1 MCLVLNVKES
11 RVEYMLSKISESLSN
26 LSGAER
32 KVAESALAE
41 PKWFVHAAVA
51 EIAERAS
58 VSQPTVIRFC
68 RSLGYKGLPEFKL
81 ALSASIGHEGMP
93 YVHEELNADDNM
105 SSVVEKVL
113 GNAAASLL
121 GERRFLKESELENA
135 IAILM
140 HARRVEFYGVG
151 NSGIV
156 AQDAQHKFF
165 RFGMSTVAYVDTH
178 TQLMAASVLTEQDVL
193 VAISNTGSSIE
204 LLDAASIAKE
214 NGAAVIALTRNDS
227 PLAQMADCVLSIA
240 TQENAELYT
249 PMVSRLLQLAVIDI
263 LAIGLAL
270 RLGDTASTQLQKV
283 KKAYITNTSNTIKI
297 DSSLIYSDGLNPHQG
312 RLKPQKTETTPFPFQ
327 TTSRPFSQQNCP
339 LSRRASDETPSRFTG
354 LVKIMDTF

>member
-1 MCLVLNVKES
+1 
-11 RVEYMLSKISESLSN
+11 MLSKISESLAN

-32 KVAESALAE
+32 KVAEAALAE

-93 YVHEELNADDNM
+93 YVHEELNADDDMGN
-105 SSVVEKVL
+105 VVEKVL

-121 GERRFLKESELENA
+121 GERRFLKEAELENA
-135 IAILM
+135 IAMLM
-140 HARRVEFYGVG
+140 HVRRVEFYGVG

-165 RFGMSTVAYVDTH
+165 RFGMSTVAYVDPH
-178 TQLMAASVLTEQDVL
+178 TQLMAASVLSDKDVL

-204 LLDAASIAKE
+204 LLDAASVAKE
-214 NGAAVIALTRNDS
+214 NGAAVIAVTKADS
-227 PLAQMADCVLSIA
+227 PLAQLADCVLSVA

-270 RLGDTASTQLQKV
+270 RLGDEASLQLQKSKRSIHSKHV
-283 KKAYITNTSNTIKI
+283 GYDK
-297 DSSLIYSDGLNPHQG
+297 
-312 RLKPQKTETTPFPFQ
+312 E
-327 TTSRPFSQQNCP
+327 
-339 LSRRASDETPSRFTG
+339 
-354 LVKIMDTF
+354 

>member
-1 MCLVLNVKES
+1 M
-11 RVEYMLSKISESLSN
+11 
-26 LSGAER
+26 
-32 KVAESALAE
+32 
-41 PKWFVHAAVA
+41 A

-105 SSVVEKVL
+105 GSVVEKVL

-270 RLGDTASTQLQKV
+270 RLGDTASAQLQKS
-283 KKAYITNTSNTIKI
+283 KKSIHNKHIEYDK
-297 DSSLIYSDGLNPHQG
+297 D
-312 RLKPQKTETTPFPFQ
+312 
-327 TTSRPFSQQNCP
+327 
-339 LSRRASDETPSRFTG
+339 
-354 LVKIMDTF
+354 

>member
-1 MCLVLNVKES
+1 
-11 RVEYMLSKISESLSN
+11 MLSKISESLTG

-93 YVHEELNADDNM
+93 YVHEELNADDDM
-105 SSVVEKVL
+105 ASVVEKVL
-113 GNAAASLL
+113 SNAAASIL
-121 GERRFLKESELENA
+121 GARRFLKETELETA
-135 IAILM
+135 IAMLT
-140 HARRVEFYGVG
+140 HARRIEFYGVG

-165 RFGMSTVAYVDTH
+165 RFGISTVAYVDTH
-178 TQLMAASVLTEQDVL
+178 IQLMAASVLSNHDVL
-193 VAISNTGSSIE
+193 VVISNSGSSIE
-204 LLDAASIAKE
+204 LLDAVSIAKE
-214 NGAAVIALTRNDS
+214 NGAAVIAITRSGS
-227 PLAQMADCVLSIA
+227 PLAQLADCVLSIA
-240 TQENAELYT
+240 SQENVELYT

-270 RLGDTASTQLQKV
+270 RLGETASLQLQKS
-283 KKAYITNTSNTIKI
+283 KRSIHSKHLEYDKSK
-297 DSSLIYSDGLNPHQG
+297 DSES
-312 RLKPQKTETTPFPFQ
+312 
-327 TTSRPFSQQNCP
+327 
-339 LSRRASDETPSRFTG
+339 
-354 LVKIMDTF
+354 

>member
-1 MCLVLNVKES
+1 
-11 RVEYMLSKISESLSN
+11 MLSKISESLSE

-32 KVAESALAE
+32 KVAECALAE

-93 YVHEELNADDNM
+93 YVHEELNADDDMANVM
-105 SSVVEKVL
+105 EKVL
-113 GNAAASLL
+113 GNTAASIL
-121 GERRFLKESELENA
+121 GARRFLKETDLENA
-135 IAILM
+135 IAMLT
-140 HARRVEFYGVG
+140 HARRIEFYGVG

-178 TQLMAASVLTEQDVL
+178 IQLMAASVLSNQDVL
-193 VAISNTGSSIE
+193 VVISNSGSSIE
-204 LLDAASIAKE
+204 VLDAVSIAKE
-214 NGAAVIALTRNDS
+214 NGASVIAITRSDS
-227 PLAQMADCVLSIA
+227 PLAQLADCVLSVA
-240 TQENAELYT
+240 SQENSELYT
-249 PMVSRLLQLAVIDI
+249 PMISRLLQLVVIDI

-270 RLGDTASTQLQKV
+270 RLGEIASLQLEKGKRSIHSKHVEYQKE
-283 KKAYITNTSNTIKI
+283 
-297 DSSLIYSDGLNPHQG
+297 Q
-312 RLKPQKTETTPFPFQ
+312 
-327 TTSRPFSQQNCP
+327 
-339 LSRRASDETPSRFTG
+339 
-354 LVKIMDTF
+354 

>member
-1 MCLVLNVKES
+1 
-11 RVEYMLSKISESLSN
+11 MLSKISESLAD

-32 KVAESALAE
+32 KVAECALAK

-51 EIAERAS
+51 EIAEHSS

-93 YVHEELNADDNM
+93 YVHEELNTDDDM

-135 IAILM
+135 IATLM

-178 TQLMAASVLTEQDVL
+178 TQLMAASVLSSEDVL
-193 VAISNTGSSIE
+193 IAISNTGSSIE
-204 LLDAASIAKE
+204 LLDAVSIAKE
-214 NGAAVIALTRNDS
+214 NGASIIALTRNES

-270 RLGDTASTQLQKV
+270 RLGDAASLQLQKS
-283 KKAYITNTSNTIKI
+283 KKSIHNKHIVYDK
-297 DSSLIYSDGLNPHQG
+297 D
-312 RLKPQKTETTPFPFQ
+312 
-327 TTSRPFSQQNCP
+327 
-339 LSRRASDETPSRFTG
+339 
-354 LVKIMDTF
+354 

>member
-1 MCLVLNVKES
+1 
-11 RVEYMLSKISESLSN
+11 MLSKISESLSD

-93 YVHEELNADDNM
+93 YVHEELNADDDM
-105 SSVVEKVL
+105 ASVVEKVL
-113 GNAAASLL
+113 SNAAASIL
-121 GERRFLKESELENA
+121 GARRFLKETDLETA
-135 IAILM
+135 IAMLT
-140 HARRVEFYGVG
+140 HARRIEFYGVG

-165 RFGMSTVAYVDTH
+165 RFGISTVAYVDTH
-178 TQLMAASVLTEQDVL
+178 IQLMAASVLSNHDVL
-193 VAISNTGSSIE
+193 VVISNSGSSIE
-204 LLDAASIAKE
+204 LLDAVSIAKE
-214 NGAAVIALTRNDS
+214 NGAAVIAITRSGS
-227 PLAQMADCVLSIA
+227 PLAQLADCVLSIA
-240 TQENAELYT
+240 SQENVELYT

-270 RLGDTASTQLQKV
+270 RLGETASLQLQKS
-283 KKAYITNTSNTIKI
+283 KRSIHSKHLEYDKSK
-297 DSSLIYSDGLNPHQG
+297 DSES
-312 RLKPQKTETTPFPFQ
+312 
-327 TTSRPFSQQNCP
+327 
-339 LSRRASDETPSRFTG
+339 
-354 LVKIMDTF
+354 

>member
-1 MCLVLNVKES
+1 
-11 RVEYMLSKISESLSN
+11 MLSKISESLSN

-32 KVAESALAE
+32 KVAESAMAE

-68 RSLGYKGLPEFKL
+68 RSLGYKGL
-81 ALSASIGHEGMP
+81 SASIGHEGMP

-105 SSVVEKVL
+105 GSVVEKVL

-214 NGAAVIALTRNDS
+214 NGASVIALTRNDS

-270 RLGDTASTQLQKV
+270 RLGDTASTQLQKS
-283 KKAYITNTSNTIKI
+283 KKSIHNKHIEYDK
-297 DSSLIYSDGLNPHQG
+297 D
-312 RLKPQKTETTPFPFQ
+312 
-327 TTSRPFSQQNCP
+327 
-339 LSRRASDETPSRFTG
+339 
-354 LVKIMDTF
+354 